1 MKHASADLAAATRYR
16 EKAAELGGLRDEISR
31 VVEQSNATGDT
42 QRAQELLGELT
53 LRTKELHDLAAGLGP
68 EGIFLAKYGVEV
80 VNDHTV
86 ALVIPRLC
94 SHMEIV
100 DEAVRILSRL
110 RIVEETERNAWAQLT
125 RYYDLPS
132 EQSRMLC
139 IDLRVEE
146 LAGMTRRAQV
156 DTLKER
162 GLEMPSLKDLAIAYT
177 AFFVAT
183 GEHLLGRGMEVRA
196 RGGVLGVSANGILS
210 VASDQVS
217 RASPSLAAAALLP
230 AKS

>member
-1 MKHASADLAAATRYR
+1 M
-16 EKAAELGGLRDEISR
+16 
-31 VVEQSNATGDT
+31 
-42 QRAQELLGELT
+42 
-53 LRTKELHDLAAGLGP
+53 AAGLGP
-68 EGIFLAKYGVEV
+68 DGIFLAKYGVEV

-100 DEAVRILSRL
+100 DEAVRIFSSL
-110 RIVEETERNAWAQLT
+110 RIVEELERKEWAQLT
-125 RYYDLPS
+125 RYDRPS
-132 EQSRMLC
+132 EQSRKLC

-177 AFFVAT
+177 AFFVAR

-196 RGGVLGVSANGILS
+196 RGGVLGVSPHGRIYSNVG
-210 VASDQVS
+210 DQVNQV
-217 RASPSLAAAALLP
+217 SPSLAAAALLP